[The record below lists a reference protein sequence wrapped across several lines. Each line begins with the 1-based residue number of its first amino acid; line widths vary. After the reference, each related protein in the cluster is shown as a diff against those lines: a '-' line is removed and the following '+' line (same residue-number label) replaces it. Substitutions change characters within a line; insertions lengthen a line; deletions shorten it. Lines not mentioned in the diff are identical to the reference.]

1 MAFLSFYY
9 FDDFLF
15 RAEIFNFHEVPHI
28 NDIDVIS
35 KKSSPTPR
43 ASKFSPMLFSVSF
56 IVLHFIFRSVIYLES
71 IFMQNERFL
80 FRFIILLHA
89 DI

>member
-1 MAFLSFYY
+1 MACISFYS
-9 FDDFLF
+9 FDDFIC